1 MSCCIWTSRKAFQG
15 SLKWPAVCPL
25 FLHSLWVS
33 LYPCIHSPAAH
44 LQVCPPSLLSNLS
57 AHSNSFLSCSSRSTG
72 LLSLS
77 LLLCPLHFLE
87 LHQPVWLSML
97 RSWCV
102 LLFAICPSF
111 ALCSWWRRNR
121 CCVLGGVTLGRRI
134 NVMFRSKRIVHHP
147 VLLPGC
153 SSSFSSL
160 RCPSLW
166 VGPLASKKK

>member
-1 MSCCIWTSRKAFQG
+1 MATSL
-15 SLKWPAVCPL
+15 SPL
-25 FLHSLWVS
+25 QPPPPPPH
-33 LYPCIHSPAAH
+33 PCIYSPAAL

-57 AHSNSFLSCSSRSTG
+57 VLSNAFLSCSSRSSG
-72 LLSLS
+72 LLS
-77 LLLCPLHFLE
+77 LCPLHFLE
-87 LHQPVWLSML
+87 LHQPVWLPVL
-97 RSWCV
+97 RNWCV
-102 LLFAICPSF
+102 LLLFTICPSL
-111 ALCSWWRRNR
+111 ALCLWWRRNR